1 MMKRSDFL
9 LTGAALLL
17 LGSTPS
23 CINSLVYNGSGK
35 HMPDLTYG
43 HTESAIAFNA
53 NDGTTLC
60 GWFFNRGSGS
70 PLVVFYGGN
79 AMNVGNFVSIAAA
92 DTSRSYL
99 LINYRGY
106 GNSEGEPSETRLVE
120 DANSCIA
127 QARVLMGTP
136 GPLSLVG
143 YSLGSGVAMQ
153 VAAGKNPASLI
164 LICPFDSM
172 TEVACNQVPFFP
184 RILPMDSWDS
194 AEYAPHI
201 TCPVT
206 IMRAQTDDI
215 VPAESTDRLIRSFP
229 ATPTIKTYPADHNSI
244 FSCPDFTKDILNA
257 LPANTATDVE
267 EVQ

>member
-1 MMKRSDFL
+1 MTRRNL
-9 LTGAALLL
+9 LAATAALLL

-43 HTESAIAFNA
+43 HTESAIALKA
-53 NDGTTLC
+53 DDGTTLR
-60 GWFFNRGSGS
+60 GWFFNRGAGT

-79 AMNVGNFVSIAAA
+79 AMNVGNFASIAAS
-92 DTSRSYL
+92 DPTRSYL
-99 LINYRGY
+99 LMNYRGY
-106 GNSEGEPSETRLVE
+106 GNSEGEPNEARLVT
-120 DANSCIA
+120 DARSCIA
-127 QARVLMGTP
+127 QARRMMGTP

-153 VAAGKNPASLI
+153 VAAGKNTASLI

-184 RILPMDSWDS
+184 RILPMDSWNS

-215 VPAESTDRLIRSFP
+215 VPTESTDRLIQAFP
-229 ATPTIKTYPADHNSI
+229 TTPAVKTYPADHNSI

-257 LPANTATDVE
+257 LPVNTATDVE
-267 EVQ
+267 EAS